1 MREDPKLALQVRVSK
16 MLGLG
21 FALSILGVGG
31 IGSLAALVIGL
42 LARRTISESGGG
54 ISGMRMAWWC
64 IVVGAAGTL
73 MLPYL
78 TWIVFKALSR

>member
-1 MREDPKLALQVRVSK
+1 MPEDPKLALQVRVGK

-31 IGSLAALVIGL
+31 LGSLAALAIGL
-42 LARRTISESGGG
+42 FVRKTIKQSGGE

-73 MLPYL
+73 MLPYV
-78 TWIVFKALSR
+78 TWLVVKALSK